1 MPTLRAWI
9 IEDEPPALRR
19 LTQLLQALPMPV
31 EVVFSTD
38 TIQETLVALAT
49 LPLPDIIFSD
59 IHLADGNC
67 FEIWEHSPIAVPL
80 VFTTAF
86 DQYSIRAFKV
96 NSIDYLL
103 KPVEKTELEQTV
115 AKFSRWQQQTHA
127 PDWAAIQQL
136 LQKRAITYR
145 NRFLAQQGTQWL
157 PLAVEQIRE
166 IYSEDSLT
174 FARTKDRQRYLLDE
188 SLDRIEEELDPS
200 FWFRINRAQLIHI
213 AAVQRVQAYFNNR
226 LLLVLEPP
234 STIQA
239 IVSRPRVKA
248 CREWLRGGN

>member
-1 MPTLRAWI
+1 MSKLRAWI

-19 LTQLLQALPMPV
+19 LTQLLQSLATPV

-38 TIQETLVALAT
+38 TVQASIAALANQ
-49 LPLPDIIFSD
+49 PLPDIIFSD

-67 FEIWEHSPIAVPL
+67 FEIWENHPIAVPV

-103 KPVEKTELEQTV
+103 KPVEKMELEQTV
-115 AKFSRWQQQTHA
+115 AKFGRWQQQPHA
-127 PDWAAIQQL
+127 PDWTAIQQL
-136 LQKRAITYR
+136 LQQPAITYR
-145 NRFLAQQGTQWL
+145 SRFLAQQGTQWL

-188 SLDRIEEELDPS
+188 SLDRIEEGLNPS
-200 FWFRINRAQLIHI
+200 LWFRINRAQLVHI
-213 AAVQRVQAYFNNR
+213 EAVQRVQTYFNNR
-226 LLLVLEPP
+226 LLLVLDPP

-248 CREWLRGGN
+248 CREWLGGGK

>member
-1 MPTLRAWI
+1 MNRLRAWI

-19 LTQLLQALPMPV
+19 LTQLLQALPTPV

-38 TIQETLVALAT
+38 TIQATVDALAS

-67 FEIWEHSPIAVPL
+67 FEIWEKNPIFVPL

-103 KPVEKTELEQTV
+103 KPVEKSELEQTV
-115 AKFSRWQQQTHA
+115 AKFSRLHERRQA
-127 PDWAAIQQL
+127 PDWSAIQQL
-136 LQKRAITYR
+136 LEKREITYR
-145 NRFLAQQGTQWL
+145 SRFLAQQGTQWL
-157 PLAVEQIRE
+157 PLRAEQIRE

-174 FARTKDRQRYLLDE
+174 FARGKDRQRYLLEE
-188 SLDRIEEELDPS
+188 SLDRIEEDLDPT

-213 AAVQRVQAYFNNR
+213 EAVQSVQPYFNNR
-226 LLLVLEPP
+226 LLLVLDPP
-234 STIQA
+234 STIQP

-248 CREWLRGGN
+248 CRDWLRGAQ